1 MILAAALVVCCA
13 GRGTVGSILSFVPR
27 VVFDD
32 SDTRVMG
39 EAFDAA
45 CEEVGDTWQ
54 PPRIIDA
61 ALAGER
67 DVNRLRDAA
76 LSGLKSSRGRT

>member
-1 MILAAALVVCCA
+1 M
-13 GRGTVGSILSFVPR
+13 GSILSFVPR

-45 CEEVGDTWQ
+45 CEEVGDTGQ
-54 PPRIIDA
+54 PPLVREVMA
-61 ALAGER
+61 KRMMPLVQASE
-67 DVNRLRDAA
+67 
-76 LSGLKSSRGRT
+76 T

>member
-45 CEEVGDTWQ
+45 CEEVDDT
-54 PPRIIDA
+54 
-61 ALAGER
+61 GS
-67 DVNRLRDAA
+67 RLWCA
-76 LSGLKSSRGRT
+76 KSWRKGSLMPLLQASET